1 MHFQNIAAFII
12 CVCLIFASCTKG
24 AEKIPVTDITLNTTS
39 LTLVEGESAMLIATI
54 SPSNADNQAVL
65 WNSSNGSIA
74 SVSNGTVKALAAG
87 TAIIT
92 AKSDDG
98 WKTATCN
105 VTVKSKNAIIIS
117 GSENL
122 SPSFD
127 SDGGKKT
134 ISFTSVG
141 GPWSAEFINGRAD
154 GWCNISSPSSGSE
167 GQASLT
173 ITAAPNTDF
182 DERNASIV
190 IKCGDSIKTITV
202 SQKQKDDITVTK
214 SKFEVPSE
222 GGTIEVEVKSN
233 VKYSYKTDCDWISQ
247 TGTKAYESK
256 KLTFNISKNDSVT
269 RREGEITFTSG
280 NLTETVKVYQDGE
293 QPTIVLTQN
302 EYTIGSDG
310 GSIKVEVRSNVDVT
324 MEIPADITWIRELT
338 TKSMSTNTY
347 YLEVDRNTSPDSR
360 SAKIALSNK
369 SSEISESIIVSQSQ
383 QDMISLADSIVSFK
397 WKASSKIIY
406 VSTNIDISASVSSE
420 NSEWISVSK
429 AADTK
434 ALENKGYKI
443 TVSDNIGKE
452 RRAEITFS
460 GEGCEA
466 SLSIIQDSGP
476 IQADTS
482 ELIADCLSG
491 SITEFQFTTL
501 SDWKISGY
509 DNSLFTVSPVSGKAG
524 KNTLKIKTVS
534 ANCTNDDKKSSITL
548 SSDGMEVTIPIKQ
561 IPAFRFDKLDY
572 VIPSEGG
579 SSYFYF
585 TFPRN
590 DYSVV
595 KTLDYDKGFEDM
607 LNSNAIPVDGNN
619 YSKQE
624 AVEISNA
631 QIIQS
636 KLYVRY
642 NILSNCGVKERTGRF
657 RLYFEENG
665 QKLTSEW
672 VNVTQTTGNYSR
684 DYSQDGKV
692 TVLQQ
697 HIKGK
702 GIPIV
707 IVGDGFTDVDI
718 SSGKYAQ
725 AMNEACQYFFSAE
738 PLSSLQDYFDVWT
751 ITAVSPASTFNGSL
765 TRFKCQFGSGTRI
778 TGDDS
783 MAYKFAS
790 KVVPSDKL
798 DDMLVIVVIN
808 SSKYAGTAYLHYGI
822 NYSTGK
828 YSMLY
833 SVAYVPMSDQSG
845 MTFEDVIHH
854 EACGHGFGKLAD
866 EYSNSGTIPS
876 SERQKLAQF
885 QAAGA
890 YTNVDTHSDVQS
902 TLWSQYANDSRF
914 SAENLGAY
922 EGAYTYS
929 RGVYR
934 PTITSIMVS
943 NKGIFNAPSR
953 AQIYS
958 RVMSIS
964 NNWNWDFDYESFVK
978 FDEHIRSII
987 YSDTSNSSNA
997 KAMNID
1003 SENYI
1008 PLAPPVFVLDN

>member
-1 MHFQNIAAFII
+1 MRRAFNLILLLLGLNIAFT
-12 CVCLIFASCTKG
+12 SCEREPKPV
-24 AEKIPVTDITLNTTS
+24 PVTDVTLNTTS
-39 LTLVEGESAMLIATI
+39 LTLIEGESAMLIATI
-54 SPSNADNQAVL
+54 SPSNADNQAVI
-65 WNSSNGSIA
+65 WSSSNGSIA

-98 WKTATCN
+98 WKTAQCSI
-105 VTVKSKNAIIIS
+105 TVKSRNAIIIS

-154 GWCNISSPSSGSE
+154 GWCNISPSSGSE

-190 IKCGDSIKTITV
+190 IKCGDSSKTVTV
-202 SQKQKDDITVTK
+202 SQKQKDDITATK
-214 SKFEVPSE
+214 SKFELPSE
-222 GGTIEVEVKSN
+222 GGSIEIEVKSN
-233 VKYSYKTDCDWISQ
+233 VNYSYSTNCDWI
-247 TGTKAYESK
+247 TIGGTKAYESK
-256 KLTFNISKNDSVT
+256 KLTFNISRNDSVT
-269 RREGEITFTSG
+269 KREGEITFTSG

-324 MEIPADITWIRELT
+324 MEIPSDITWLKEST
-338 TKSMSTNTY
+338 TKSVSTSTF
-347 YLEVDRNTSPDSR
+347 YLIADKNSDVDSR
-360 SAKIALSNK
+360 TASVKFTNAENGLSETVTITQAQMDVILMQENELEFGWKEDSQTIKIN
-369 SSEISESIIVSQSQ
+369 
-383 QDMISLADSIVSFK
+383 
-397 WKASSKIIY
+397 
-406 VSTNIDISASVSSE
+406 TNIDINYIIPTQYQGWLQIDALPQTKGLESHEYSVHVKQN
-420 NSEWISVSK
+420 NSI
-429 AADTK
+429 
-434 ALENKGYKI
+434 
-443 TVSDNIGKE
+443 E
-452 RRAEITFS
+452 RDAYITFS
-460 GEGCEA
+460 NGNFR
-466 SLSIIQDSGP
+466 
-476 IQADTS
+476 DTLWIKQS
-482 ELIADCLSG
+482 SYPLILEESQLTADCLKGATVTMKLSASEDWAITDYTDEDYSISQTSG
-491 SITEFQFTTL
+491 T
-501 SDWKISGY
+501 
-509 DNSLFTVSPVSGKAG
+509 PGKYEIIFSM
-524 KNTLKIKTVS
+524 NS
-534 ANCTNDDKKSSITL
+534 ANCTNEDRIFNL
-548 SSDGMEVTIPIKQ
+548 NIESDGELAGFKINQ
-561 IPAFRFDKLDY
+561 IPAFKFDSLNW
-572 VIPSEGG
+572 VIPASGG
-579 SSYFYF
+579 KQQFTF
-585 TFPRN
+585 TFPRKDYSSVKTYDYDNGFLDMINNPAYPSGAN
-590 DYSVV
+590 DY
-595 KTLDYDKGFEDM
+595 FENISYSNIYM
-607 LNSNAIPVDGNN
+607 LNMYMAYTFKPNFTQTERYG
-619 YSKQE
+619 KF
-624 AVEISNA
+624 
-631 QIIQS
+631 
-636 KLYVRY
+636 KL
-642 NILSNCGVKERTGRF
+642 SFTEG
-657 RLYFEENG
+657 G
-665 QKLTSEW
+665 QTLTSEW
-672 VNVTQTTGNYSR
+672 VYVTQGTSDN
-684 DYSQDGKV
+684 YSQDYSSDG
-692 TVLQQ
+692 TVKELFT
-697 HIKGK
+697 HTKGS
-702 GIPIV
+702 GVPVV
-707 IVGDGFTDVDI
+707 IMGDGFTDKDI
-718 SSGKYAQ
+718 ANGTYDNVMKKA
-725 AMNEACQYFFSAE
+725 AQYFFSAE
-738 PLSSLQDYFDVWT
+738 PIKSLQDYYDVWS
-751 ITAVSPASTFNGSL
+751 ITAVSPSSTFDGL
-765 TRFKCQFGSGTRI
+765 GTRFCSTFGSGTHI
-778 TGDDS
+778 DGDDNC
-783 MAYKFAS
+783 AYNYAAKI
-790 KVVPSDKL
+790 VPSSKR
-798 DDMLVIVVIN
+798 DDMLIIIVMN
-808 SSKYAGTAYLHYGI
+808 SKKYAGTCYLHYYT

-828 YSMLY
+828 YSLSY